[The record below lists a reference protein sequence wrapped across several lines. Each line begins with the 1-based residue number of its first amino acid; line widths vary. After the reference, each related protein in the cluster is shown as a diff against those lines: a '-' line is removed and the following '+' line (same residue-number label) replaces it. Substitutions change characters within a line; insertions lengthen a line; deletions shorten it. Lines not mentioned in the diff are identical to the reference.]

1 MRKMLVVFVAGV
13 AALGLADCGGS
24 KSPKSTPTTPATAR
38 PARSGTSS
46 RSTSGRST
54 GHGLAAY
61 VKCLGQHG
69 VDVKQAA
76 AAKATGGAGAELRR
90 DPHYATAAPICKHLL
105 PT

>member
-24 KSPKSTPTTPATAR
+24 KSPKSTPKTSATAR

-46 RSTSGRST
+46 RSTN
-54 GHGLAAY
+54 HGLAAY
-61 VKCLGQHG
+61 LKCLGQHG
-69 VDVKQAA
+69 VNVKQAA
-76 AAKATGGAGAELRR
+76 AAKATGGAGAELKK
-90 DPHYATAAPICKHLL
+90 DAHYATAAPICKHLL